1 MTLRPDIDKAT
12 LALVR
17 SVDPLANDRCDDA
30 DDEAALRAVTEQIDA
45 LEALQYPNHCRIRGR
60 RAGARVPASGP
71 TLAHADG
78 PDPGRARR
86 PRRRVLAGSTLGL
99 AGVAAAL
106 VIILGGSATPPAF
119 AITQKSDGTVFVK
132 VNFGGRNTLQAVD
145 TKLVDEYH
153 ETVMINT
160 APGQSTNPAPIDCAP
175 TADTYAPGDPTPS
188 GPRVKLLI
196 GKDNTFVGTLLG
208 PSGNSG
214 PGTQHLTSC
223 QTYVSYP
230 HSNTGSGNSGNTGA
244 TGRTRTTTL
253 DPSSSGSSGNSGS

>member
-1 MTLRPDIDKAT
+1 MSLRPDIDEAT

-17 SVDPLANDRCDDA
+17 RVDPLTNNRCDDA

-45 LEALQYPNHCRIRGR
+45 LEALPHRSPRRVGGR
-60 RAGARVPASGP
+60 RAGARVTTFGP
-71 TLAHADG
+71 TLADADR
-78 PDPGRARR
+78 PEPGRASR
-86 PRRRVLAGSTLGL
+86 PRRRVLAASTLGL

-106 VIILGGSATPPAF
+106 VFVLGGSATPPAF

-132 VNFGGRNTLQAVD
+132 VNFGGRNTLEAVD
-145 TKLVDEYH
+145 TQLVDKYQ

-160 APGQSTNPAPIDCAP
+160 APGRSTNLAPIDCAP
-175 TADTYAPGDPTPS
+175 TADKDAPGDPTPS

-208 PSGNSG
+208 ASGNSG

-223 QTYVSYP
+223 QTYISYP
-230 HSNTGSGNSGNTGA
+230 HSNTGSDNSGHTGAAGPARTTTLGSGNSGNTG
-244 TGRTRTTTL
+244 
-253 DPSSSGSSGNSGS
+253 S